1 MPRQETAQKNS
12 PPGPWIRHTAG
23 LPGRRPGARAR
34 KQPAG
39 AMGAAHRRTARPEA
53 GRRRKKQPAGAMD
66 GPAGVKKVAGTGS
79 ERTGFSAGKQGVA
92 AVCDAKCDA
101 ISADRAE
108 LLARAV
114 LLVAGMAIPES
125 ERAEVLARVVAEVGG
140 TAPT

>member
-1 MPRQETAQKNS
+1 VTGIQR
-12 PPGPWIRHTAG
+12 IR
-23 LPGRRPGARAR
+23 
-34 KQPAG
+34 
-39 AMGAAHRRTARPEA
+39 
-53 GRRRKKQPAGAMD
+53 
-66 GPAGVKKVAGTGS
+66 
-79 ERTGFSAGKQGVA
+79 FSAGKLGAA